1 MADNTQLPIG
11 TLDGDIYGSDD
22 IGGVKYQ
29 RVKLIKGADGVN
41 DGDISD
47 TNGIP
52 VKSQIATTATLAN
65 VAQIATSVTLLAA
78 NTARMGAVFVNDST
92 SILYMKYGASASIT
106 SYTYK
111 MDPYDTVEINANM
124 LYTGLVS
131 GIWAAAGSGNARV
144 TEV

>member
-1 MADNTQLPIG
+1 MVDNTRLPIG
-11 TLDGDIYGSDD
+11 TLDGDIYASDD
-22 IGGVKYQ
+22 IAGVKYQ
-29 RVKLIKGADGVN
+29 RVKLVKGADGVN

-65 VAQIATSVTLLAA
+65 VAQNAASVTLLAA
-78 NTARMGAVFVNDST
+78 NTARMGAVFVNDSI
-92 SILYMKYGASASIT
+92 SILYLKFGASASTT

-124 LYTGLVS
+124 LYTGLVA
-131 GIWAAAGSGNARV
+131 GIWAAAGSGNVRV